1 MKHLKMKLAVA
12 SAAVIASMASARAD
26 GLVICEAA
34 LSAPPAAVGCA
45 AVGVVVHELLLAER
59 PFGPNGEL
67 MRIVAAPVKIVDG
80 NIKASMRE
88 SGEGAKVLRAVTG
101 ISWRD
106 IEAHGVFGGS
116 NSIFRK
122 PLGVH

>member
-1 MKHLKMKLAVA
+1 MK
-12 SAAVIASMASARAD
+12 I
-26 GLVICEAA
+26 
-34 LSAPPAAVGCA
+34 
-45 AVGVVVHELLLAER
+45 VV
-59 PFGPNGEL
+59 
-67 MRIVAAPVKIVDG
+67 APVKIVDG

-88 SGEGAKVLRAVTG
+88 SGEVAKVVRAVTG

-106 IEAHGVFGGS
+106 IEARGVFGGS